1 MRVPRLVV
9 AILGAAALFSV
20 GAAQAAEPV
29 KIRLSWVAPV
39 TNWASIM
46 LEKKDLA
53 RHLGKSYTL
62 EPVRFAGTPPMVTAL
77 ANGELEVANLA
88 YSTLAIAIQNAGMD
102 DLLVTGDH
110 FPVVYA

>member
-1 MRVPRLVV
+1 MRVLNMTI
-9 AILGAAALFSV
+9 AAGIFALAGAT
-20 GAAQAAEPV
+20 AAQSADPV

-53 RHLGKSYTL
+53 KHLGASYTL
-62 EPVRFAGTPPMVTAL
+62 EPVRYPGTPPMVTAL

-88 YSTLAIAIQNAGMD
+88 YSTLAIAIAS
-102 DLLVTGDH
+102 
-110 FPVVYA
+110 P